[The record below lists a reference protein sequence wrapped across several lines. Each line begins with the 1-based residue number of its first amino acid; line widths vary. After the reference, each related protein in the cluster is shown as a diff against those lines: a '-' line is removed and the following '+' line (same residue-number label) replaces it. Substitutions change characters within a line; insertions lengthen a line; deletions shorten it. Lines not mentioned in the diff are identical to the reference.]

1 MIRNVRYMRMI
12 KKDNIVEQKKRFE
25 REWSE
30 YILGFEDNYIREEE
44 WNASDKTLEAYLYGA
59 DVSNSYISQ
68 SDKIKVKRY
77 KRDCCKR

>member
-1 MIRNVRYMRMI
+1 MI
-12 KKDNIVEQKKRFE
+12 KKDNIVEQKKIFE

-44 WNASDKTLEAYLYGA
+44 WNASDKTLEAYLYGC

-77 KRDCCKR
+77 RREDCKR